1 MTSGSDSNVI
11 VTRVSRDLFILR
23 YNDLFTKYFEALW
36 EIPEGVTYNSY
47 LLLSDNATVLF
58 DTWKRGLETRF
69 LDALSSI
76 IDIRDLNYVVIHHME
91 PDHSGSIKALYERN
105 RNITFIGHPMVNRMI
120 SSFYGVVPRFKAV
133 KDGEVLTMG
142 SYELKFIHVPWLHW
156 PETIVSYVTQIN
168 ALLTCDVFGAYT
180 IPKSVALDHMPSD
193 YAASMRK
200 YFVNIIG
207 FYRDNV
213 IKNLDKIL
221 NAVGNK
227 ISMILPSHGAVI
239 EGDAVNEA
247 INLYREFTLKTPI
260 DRRVVLVYSSMYRFI
275 DHIMSYVNDTLRNWG
290 FDVVTYRFTDDERAN
305 IGNLLADTNN
315 AVGIVLGISI
325 YDTEPFPLMDYVIN
339 LLIKKLKGGK
349 PILVITDYGWG
360 DVVLKRIKSR
370 LETAGFTIID
380 AISVNGIPTDKELN
394 RINIALQSFKASL

>member
-58 DTWKRGLETRF
+58 DTWKRGLEARF

-239 EGDAVNEA
+239 EGDAVNET
-247 INLYREFTLKTPI
+247 INLYKEFTLKTPI

-290 FDVVTYRFTDDERAN
+290 FDVLTSS
-305 IGNLLADTNN
+305 LA
-315 AVGIVLGISI
+315 
-325 YDTEPFPLMDYVIN
+325 
-339 LLIKKLKGGK
+339 LKGCGRF
-349 PILVITDYGWG
+349 PRPAFIGFSGWVHG
-360 DVVLKRIKSR
+360 FAPGQHRGAFLAGLCVLHDVL
-370 LETAGFTIID
+370 
-380 AISVNGIPTDKELN
+380 
-394 RINIALQSFKASL
+394 

>member
-1 MTSGSDSNVI
+1 
-11 VTRVSRDLFILR
+11 
-23 YNDLFTKYFEALW
+23 
-36 EIPEGVTYNSY
+36 
-47 LLLSDNATVLF
+47 
-58 DTWKRGLETRF
+58 
-69 LDALSSI
+69 
-76 IDIRDLNYVVIHHME
+76 
-91 PDHSGSIKALYERN
+91 
-105 RNITFIGHPMVNRMI
+105 
-120 SSFYGVVPRFKAV
+120 
-133 KDGEVLTMG
+133 
-142 SYELKFIHVPWLHW
+142 
-156 PETIVSYVTQIN
+156 
-168 ALLTCDVFGAYT
+168 
-180 IPKSVALDHMPSD
+180 MPSD

-315 AVGIVLGISI
+315 TVGIVLGIST